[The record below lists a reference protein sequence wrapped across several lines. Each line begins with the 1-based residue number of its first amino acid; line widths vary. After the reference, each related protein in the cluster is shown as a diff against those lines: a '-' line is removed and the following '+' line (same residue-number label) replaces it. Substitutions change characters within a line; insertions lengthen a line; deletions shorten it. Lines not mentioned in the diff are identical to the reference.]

1 VNQGIPF
8 DRKTAPHI
16 LTLVAI
22 AGLAALT
29 MNIFLPSLP
38 EMARFFGAD
47 YAVMQFAV
55 SGYLTV
61 TAILQLV
68 IGPASDRYGRR
79 PTLLAC
85 LVVFLVASLLCIL
98 ATSLAVFMMGRILQA
113 AVVSG
118 FVLSRAIVRDMV
130 PMEEAASMIGYVTMG
145 MTLVPMVGPTLGG
158 YLNDLFSWQATFVT
172 LFVLGAIVVVMVYF
186 DLGETNRSRSASFG
200 AQFRAWPKL
209 ITSPRFWGYTL
220 TATFSSGAFFVFL
233 GAGPFIGSVVLK
245 LTPGELGLQFVYIT
259 GGYMVGNFI
268 SGRYAKRIG
277 VPNMM
282 LGGGLIGTLG
292 AAVSMLLLIAGV
304 DPTFAF
310 FAPQAVVGFGN
321 GMTLPSANA
330 GIVSVKPDLAGSASG
345 LAGAITI
352 GGGALF
358 SVLASSLV
366 TEESGPW
373 PVLIGMVISGVL
385 SVAAI
390 VFVRILD
397 DAPAEPPRS
406 KAN

>member
-1 VNQGIPF
+1 MNQGIPF
-8 DRKTAPHI
+8 NRKTPPHI

-47 YAVMQFAV
+47 YAIMQFAV

-79 PTLLAC
+79 PTLIAC
-85 LVVFLVASLLCIL
+85 LLVYLAATLLCIF
-98 ATSLAVFMMGRILQA
+98 ATSLSVFMAGRILQA

-145 MTLVPMVGPTLGG
+145 MTLVPMIGPTLGG

-172 LFVLGAIVVVMVYF
+172 LLVLGVLVLIIAYL
-186 DLGETNRSRSASFG
+186 DLGETNKSRSESFG
-200 AQFRAWPKL
+200 AQFAAWPKL

-245 LTPGELGLQFVYIT
+245 LTPGELGLQFFYIT
-259 GGYMVGNFI
+259 AGYMVGNFV

-277 VPNMM
+277 VANMM
-282 LGGGLIGTLG
+282 LGGGIIGTLG
-292 AAVSMLLLIAGV
+292 AALSMVLLAWGV

-310 FAPQAVVGFGN
+310 FVPQAVVGFGN

-352 GGGALF
+352 GGGASF
-358 SVLASSLV
+358 SVLASALV
-366 TEESGPW
+366 TEQSGPW
-373 PVLIGMVISGVL
+373 PVLNVMLISGLL
-385 SVAAI
+385 SMAAI
-390 VFVRILD
+390 LFVRFLG
-397 DAPAEPPRS
+397 DA
-406 KAN
+406 ANPGEDQ

>member
-1 VNQGIPF
+1 MNQGIPF
-8 DRKTAPHI
+8 NRKTPPHI

-85 LVVFLVASLLCIL
+85 LLVYLAATLVCIF
-98 ATSLAVFMMGRILQA
+98 ATSLGLFMAGRILQA

-158 YLNDLFSWQATFVT
+158 YLNDIFSWQATFVT
-172 LFVLGAIVVVMVYF
+172 LLVLGFLVLLVAYF
-186 DLGETNRSRSASFG
+186 DLGETNRSRSESFG
-200 AQFRAWPKL
+200 AQFAAWPQL

-233 GAGPFIGSVVLK
+233 GAGPFIGSVVLH
-245 LTPGELGLQFVYIT
+245 LTPGELGLQFFYIT
-259 GGYMVGNFI
+259 AGYMVGNFV

-277 VPNMM
+277 VANMM
-282 LGGGLIGTLG
+282 LGGGIIGTLG
-292 AAVSMLLLIAGV
+292 AALSMVLLASGV

-352 GGGALF
+352 GGGATF
-358 SVLASSLV
+358 SVLASALV
-366 TEESGPW
+366 TEQSGPW
-373 PVLIGMVISGVL
+373 PVLNVMLISGLL
-385 SVAAI
+385 SMAAI
-390 VFVRILD
+390 LFVRILGD
-397 DAPAEPPRS
+397 TTPNAREG
-406 KAN
+406 

>member
-1 VNQGIPF
+1 MNQGIPF
-8 DRKTAPHI
+8 NRKTPPHI

-85 LVVFLVASLLCIL
+85 LLVYLAATLVCIF
-98 ATSLAVFMMGRILQA
+98 ATSLGLFMAGRILQA

-158 YLNDLFSWQATFVT
+158 YLNDIFSWQATFVT
-172 LFVLGAIVVVMVYF
+172 LLVLGCLVLLVAYF
-186 DLGETNRSRSASFG
+186 DLGETNRSRSESFG
-200 AQFRAWPKL
+200 AQFAAWPQL

-233 GAGPFIGSVVLK
+233 GAGPFIGSVVLH
-245 LTPGELGLQFVYIT
+245 LTPGELGLQFFYIT
-259 GGYMVGNFI
+259 AGYMVGNFV

-277 VPNMM
+277 VANMM
-282 LGGGLIGTLG
+282 LGGGIIGTLG
-292 AAVSMLLLIAGV
+292 AALSMVLLASGV

-352 GGGALF
+352 GGGATF
-358 SVLASSLV
+358 SVLASALV
-366 TEESGPW
+366 TEQSGPW
-373 PVLIGMVISGVL
+373 PVLNVMLISGLL
-385 SVAAI
+385 SMAAI
-390 VFVRILD
+390 LFVRILGD
-397 DAPAEPPRS
+397 TTPNARQG
-406 KAN
+406 

>member
-1 VNQGIPF
+1 MNQGIPF
-8 DRKTAPHI
+8 NRKTPPHI

-85 LVVFLVASLLCIL
+85 LLVYLAATLVCIF
-98 ATSLAVFMMGRILQA
+98 ATSLGLFMAGRILQA

-158 YLNDLFSWQATFVT
+158 YLNDIFSWQATFVT
-172 LFVLGAIVVVMVYF
+172 LLVLGFLVLLVAYF
-186 DLGETNRSRSASFG
+186 DLGETNRSRSESFG
-200 AQFRAWPKL
+200 AQFAAWPQL

-233 GAGPFIGSVVLK
+233 GAGPFIGSVVLH
-245 LTPGELGLQFVYIT
+245 LTPGELGLQFFYIT
-259 GGYMVGNFI
+259 AGYMVGNFV

-277 VPNMM
+277 VANMM
-282 LGGGLIGTLG
+282 LGGGIIGTLG
-292 AAVSMLLLIAGV
+292 AALSMVLLASGV

-352 GGGALF
+352 GGGATF
-358 SVLASSLV
+358 SVLASALV
-366 TEESGPW
+366 TEQSGPW
-373 PVLIGMVISGVL
+373 PVLNVMLISGLL
-385 SVAAI
+385 SMAAI
-390 VFVRILD
+390 LFVRILGD
-397 DAPAEPPRS
+397 TTPNAQQG
-406 KAN
+406 

>member
-1 VNQGIPF
+1 MNQGIPF
-8 DRKTAPHI
+8 NRKTPPHI

-85 LVVFLVASLLCIL
+85 LLVYLAATLVCIF
-98 ATSLAVFMMGRILQA
+98 ATSLGLFMAGRILQA

-158 YLNDLFSWQATFVT
+158 YLNDIFSWQATFVT
-172 LFVLGAIVVVMVYF
+172 LLVLGFLVLLVAYF
-186 DLGETNRSRSASFG
+186 DLGETNRSRSESFG
-200 AQFRAWPKL
+200 AQFAAWPQL

-233 GAGPFIGSVVLK
+233 GAGPFIGSVVLH
-245 LTPGELGLQFVYIT
+245 LTPGELGLQFFYIT
-259 GGYMVGNFI
+259 AGYMVGNFV

-277 VPNMM
+277 VANMM
-282 LGGGLIGTLG
+282 LGGGIIGTLG
-292 AAVSMLLLIAGV
+292 AALSMVLLASGV

-330 GIVSVKPDLAGSASG
+330 GIVSVKPNLAGSASG

-352 GGGALF
+352 GGGATF
-358 SVLASSLV
+358 SVLASALV
-366 TEESGPW
+366 TEQSGPW
-373 PVLIGMVISGVL
+373 PVLNVMLISGLL
-385 SVAAI
+385 SMAAI
-390 VFVRILD
+390 LFVRILGD
-397 DAPAEPPRS
+397 TTPNARQG
-406 KAN
+406 